1 MYGAIYP
8 FDTCKEMYDHEMRR
22 HGMKVLVMTS
32 LVLQVYVIRTTLLRL
47 PNIMK
52 SDSKHKAV
60 LEFPCSNKTFPP
72 SPSSTQQHHLEG
84 TQS

>member
-52 SDSKHKAV
+52 SDS
-60 LEFPCSNKTFPP
+60 
-72 SPSSTQQHHLEG
+72 
-84 TQS
+84 